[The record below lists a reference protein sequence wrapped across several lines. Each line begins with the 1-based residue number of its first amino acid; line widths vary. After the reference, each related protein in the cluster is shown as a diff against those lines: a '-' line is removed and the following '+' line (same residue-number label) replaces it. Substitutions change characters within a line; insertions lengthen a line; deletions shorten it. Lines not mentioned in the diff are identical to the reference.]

1 MELKR
6 CLAASGANLGDEPDT
21 PAPRPPRGDAK
32 NRCEEL
38 GSSGEEDMETQINT
52 ERKLALASSDG
63 FISKARAQGG
73 ATSTQIHSPKSTER
87 DREHSE
93 PNMSD

>member
-6 CLAASGANLGDEPDT
+6 CLEASGANLGDEPET
-21 PAPRPPRGDAK
+21 PAMRPPRAASK

-52 ERKLALASSDG
+52 ERKLALASSEG
-63 FISKARAQGG
+63 FTSKARAQGG
-73 ATSTQIHSPKSTER
+73 ATSSQIHSPKSTER

-93 PNMSD
+93 PNVSD